1 MSRIV
6 TKKGDGGQTDWF
18 GKTISKSDLYIEYAG
33 QLDTFESCLELL
45 RFKLE
50 QEFKRDTGLPR
61 SLLDEIRD
69 ILFTLH
75 WSYNFYL
82 TLDERISNLEN
93 WIERYIKD
101 EPESDFNGFGDP
113 KPNSEISLLYNICR
127 SICRTCERATVRLI
141 EREDEP
147 SSYIL
152 EKVKYLNRLSDY
164 LYVAMRVVNT

>member
-18 GKTISKSDLYIEYAG
+18 GKTVSKSDLYIEYAG
-33 QLDTFESCLELL
+33 QLDTLESYLELL

-50 QEFKRDTGLPR
+50 QESKRKVCFPR
-61 SLLDEIRD
+61 SLINELND
-69 ILFTLH
+69 ILYALH

-82 TLDERISNLEN
+82 PLDERISNLEN
-93 WIERYIKD
+93 WIEGYTKD
-101 EPESDFNGFGDP
+101 EPESDFISLGDP

-127 SICRTCERATVRLI
+127 TICRTCERTTVRLV

-152 EKVKYLNRLSDY
+152 GKVKYLNRLSDY
-164 LYVAMRVVNT
+164 LYVAMKVVDT